1 VPFVFTAALFAVWYG
16 TAVAAPTPM
25 PGGANQLNGLQG
37 TLQSTIFN
45 AKMRVRKMQLRPS
58 TPDERSTSAGSTA
71 ITFVYLASNGTSARI
86 YHALF
91 EDEARANIA
100 LTFAMRHVREQREA
114 LGVAT
119 ATRGFDRLATI
130 RAIVAAHEED
140 RWP

>member
-1 VPFVFTAALFAVWYG
+1 VPSVFAAAPFAVWYG

-37 TLQSTIFN
+37 TLQSTMLN
-45 AKMRVRKMQLRPS
+45 GKMRVRKMQQRPS
-58 TPDERSTSAGSTA
+58 TSDERSTSAGPTA

-86 YHALF
+86 DHAL